1 MRHPIILTGIL
12 FLIFVSCSKHP
23 SDSTTRGGL
32 MLTGIKSSKG
42 SEIVSINLDSGLVNT
57 TPINCYVVGST
68 VYDPKT
74 GGYGYVDCDTV
85 FRLTYPK
92 TGDIIKSFK
101 LPGHVSQAVID
112 SENNLLVGRYGLY
125 TYIDDPDSS
134 NNANLQVFHNYIL
147 RASLESGEVLTNVEL
162 DLGDG
167 VYVCSHF
174 YDPVENL
181 YVMERA
187 DNKLIFINPSTGS
200 IVKTVNIG
208 KPLNN
213 LVYNPAGKTI
223 IALTYNPETGA
234 NYIEVYDPGT
244 GEQISNKQ
252 VNDLGYYQVCIAG
265 YDEETNC
272 YITVSADDEVVF
284 INVSSGEVKKTY
296 KLDYHLSDVKF
307 LRR

>member
-1 MRHPIILTGIL
+1 MRGNLILICIELVII
-12 FLIFVSCSKHP
+12 VSCSEKKDG
-23 SDSTTRGGL
+23 DSIQS
-32 MLTGIKSSKG
+32 LTLSGIKSSKG
-42 SEIVSINLDSGLVNT
+42 NEIVCINLDSGYVNT
-57 TPINCYVVGST
+57 TPIDCYVVGST

-85 FRLTYPK
+85 FRLTNPL
-92 TGDIIKSFK
+92 TGEVLKSFK

-134 NNANLQVFHNYIL
+134 NNATLPVFHNYIL

-174 YDPVENL
+174 YDSVEDL

-213 LVYNPAGKTI
+213 LIYNKVEKTI
-223 IALTYNPETGA
+223 IALTYNQGTGG
-234 NYIEVYDPGT
+234 NFIEVYDPGT

-252 VNDLGYYQVCIAG
+252 IIGLGYYQVCIAG
-265 YDEETNC
+265 YDEESNC
-272 YITVSADDEVVF
+272 YITVSADDEVMF
-284 INVSSGEVKKTY
+284 IDVSAGEIKKTY

>member
-1 MRHPIILTGIL
+1 MLIGINSL
-12 FLIFVSCSKHP
+12 
-23 SDSTTRGGL
+23 
-32 MLTGIKSSKG
+32 KG

-57 TPINCYVVGST
+57 TPINCYIVGST

-85 FRLTYPK
+85 FRLTDPQ
-92 TGDIIKSFK
+92 TGDVLKSFS

-112 SENNLLVGRYGLY
+112 SEHNLLVGRYGLY

-134 NNANLQVFHNYIL
+134 NNATLPVFHNYLL
-147 RASLESGEVLTNVEL
+147 RASLESGTVVTNVEI
-162 DLGDG
+162 DLGEG
-167 VYVCSHF
+167 VYVCSNYF
-174 YDPVENL
+174 DPMEKL

-187 DNKLIFINPSTGS
+187 DNNLIYINPSTGS
-200 IVKTVNIG
+200 IVKTLNIG

-213 LVYNPAGKTI
+213 LVYNSAEKTI
-223 IALTYNPETGA
+223 IALTINPASGE
-234 NYIEVYDPGT
+234 NFIEVYDPGT
-244 GEQISNKQ
+244 GEQISNKK
-252 VNDLGYYQVCIAG
+252 VSELDNYQYCIAG

-272 YITVSADDEVVF
+272 YITVSSDDEVMF
-284 INVSSGEVKKTY
+284 IDVSAGEILKTY